1 MKRCASCGATG
12 LHRKE
17 ILLTRTIA
25 GHAFRARVPEY
36 ACRSCGERFTT
47 SEDLGAFDDAVALAV
62 ADAGLTTPDAV
73 RYLRKALG
81 MTGQELADLLGVRKE
96 TVSRWENGK
105 REIDRATFALL
116 RQLIGERRAKEKPIS
131 DFLRRLHHPRA
142 LGRTVTVKLAS

>member
-1 MKRCASCGATG
+1 MKRCANCGSPD
-12 LHRKE
+12 LPRKDV
-17 ILLTRTIA
+17 LLTRTIA
-25 GHAFRARVPEY
+25 GHVFRARVPEY
-36 ACRSCGERFTT
+36 GCGNCGERLTT

-73 RYLRKALG
+73 RFLRKALG

-116 RQLIGERRAKEKPIS
+116 RQLVGERRAREKPMG
-131 DFLRRLHHPRA
+131 DFLRRLHKPRP